1 MSQQELLERLAGT
14 RGVML
19 DIDGCLMLSDK
30 PAGEQ
35 GQPLPG
41 AIDLIAAIR
50 RSGRS
55 LVVFTNGSQQT
66 PADIARSLRACG
78 LEISDEEVMTPAVVA
93 AEVVSARHPNGP
105 VLAFGGHGIT
115 SVLQGQGISLIDHEE
130 AFRHGPPPVE
140 AVVIGWDTEFGR
152 DKLQIAAEAVKAGAT
167 IYCTSSAPSF
177 ASRSRLNVGVSGF
190 IATGLAH
197 VTGQPYR
204 VLGKPSDEA
213 MAAIE
218 SKLGVPSES
227 VLVLGDDLVLECS
240 MAKRH
245 GALAGLVTTG
255 THSAEDAHQ
264 VSEDNKPDFVI
275 DSLYEVVRPLEALP
289 ALSEKGV
296 RS

>member
-1 MSQQELLERLAGT
+1 MSQQELLVRLAET

-66 PADIARSLRACG
+66 PADIARSLRASG

-140 AVVIGWDTEFGR
+140 AV
-152 DKLQIAAEAVKAGAT
+152 QAGAT

-218 SKLGVPSES
+218 SRLGVPSES